1 LREEQAE
8 EEDLTPGLR
17 RRAFRALMRPV
28 YRWHGWI
35 TTRQFLRTPP
45 RVTLIERLALG
56 VLHGLLDLSELPTI
70 LALNR
75 QLRQIRRVERKNKR
89 DAPN

>member
-1 LREEQAE
+1 M
-8 EEDLTPGLR
+8 
-17 RRAFRALMRPV
+17 LMRPV
-28 YRWHGWI
+28 YRWHGRI
-35 TTRQFLRTPP
+35 TVRQFSRTPP

-75 QLRQIRRVERKNKR
+75 QLRQIRRSERKSKR
-89 DAPN
+89 DTPN